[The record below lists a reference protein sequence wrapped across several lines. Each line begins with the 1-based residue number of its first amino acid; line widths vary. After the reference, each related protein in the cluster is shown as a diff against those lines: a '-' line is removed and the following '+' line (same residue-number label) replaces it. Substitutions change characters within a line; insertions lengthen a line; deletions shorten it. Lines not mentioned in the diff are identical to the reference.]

1 MIVNNPLCYC
11 DLCVLERQIEEAF
24 PCMNLVQ
31 QGIIDELLTRL
42 VAAEDELD
50 AIADELDKEKN
61 GTGENDDDE
70 LE

>member
-1 MIVNNPLCYC
+1 MISNNPLCYC
-11 DLCVLERQIEEAF
+11 DLCVLERQIDEAF

-50 AIADELDKEKN
+50 AIADELDKE
-61 GTGENDDDE
+61 ENDTSEDDE